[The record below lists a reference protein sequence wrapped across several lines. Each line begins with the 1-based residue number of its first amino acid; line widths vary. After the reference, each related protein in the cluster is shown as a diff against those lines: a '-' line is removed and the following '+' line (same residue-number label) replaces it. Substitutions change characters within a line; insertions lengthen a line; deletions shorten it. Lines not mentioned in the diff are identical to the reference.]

1 MLLRLSAQI
10 NKAKLKI
17 KTISMRHNNICF
29 LEKDSNN
36 KIILHT
42 RTVSMK
48 NLVMRYSR
56 DKPIEGHF
64 VSVADIKRLIIKK
77 DSDLYEC

>member
-1 MLLRLSAQI
+1 
-10 NKAKLKI
+10 
-17 KTISMRHNNICF
+17 MRHNNICF

-56 DKPIEGHF
+56 DKPIEGYFIF
-64 VSVADIKRLIIKK
+64 VANIRQPITKK
-77 DSDLYEC
+77 KESDLYEC